1 MIGPTKQADSVI
13 EKQSSGSDVLAPCGS
28 SAVRSPLEVEIEKK
42 VFFLCVLVCVY
53 VHGTVHSHCVCGGQQ
68 QKGKQEVK
76 YKSAFVCAA
85 CRVCVCG
92 EVE

>member
-1 MIGPTKQADSVI
+1 M
-13 EKQSSGSDVLAPCGS
+13 LAPCGS

-42 VFFLCVLVCVY
+42 VFFFCVLVCVCVY

-85 CRVCVCG
+85 QSVCVPWRG
-92 EVE
+92 GVKSY